1 VNTPSMNTPYP
12 EPFPTA
18 SDDVLREALSSANI
32 PTLLLTIVHLTGDE
46 RWLADPYLPTRTVAL
61 DDNDTGG
68 LPAERQAEVR
78 AAALDAIRD
87 LRDGRRPAPAAPPD
101 ERIPE
106 LLSAALGERVPP
118 EYGETMAEDGGF
130 RLPPWLTAAPLPGN
144 DLRVLVIGAG
154 ISGIAMSVA
163 LRHLGIA
170 HTVIEK
176 NDSVG
181 GTWLDNAYPGA
192 GVDTPCHLYSFSFAP
207 QPNWTRY
214 FAKQP
219 EILSYI
225 QRTARDFGVLD
236 VTEFATEVVSAQW
249 DEESGTWDVHTR
261 HRDGTE
267 QHRTV
272 DVVISSVGHFNRPV
286 VPDLP
291 GLDGF
296 PGPAFHTARWD
307 DSVDLTGKRVGV
319 IGTGASSMQV
329 VPSIADAAG
338 ELVVF
343 QRSPQWVV
351 PNGNYL
357 RDVDEHTRLLMA
369 QVPGYRTWY
378 RLRLMWMYQ
387 DKLHPTLQKDPDW
400 PHPERSLNALNEKHR
415 RFLIAHLDRQIAGAE
430 EMRESVLPDYPPY
443 GKRMLIDNNWFETLR
458 RDDVELV
465 AQGVERIDGNAVITA
480 DGARHEVDVLVF
492 ATGFSPRRMLYP
504 MDIRGR
510 SGVPLREQWG
520 EDDARAYL
528 GITVPD
534 FPNFLVMYGPNTNL
548 GHGGSAIFHAE
559 CQVTYISEL
568 LTRMISEGIGT
579 VEVRPEVCDAYNDR
593 VDAAHQKMVWTH
605 PGMTTYYRNAAGRV
619 VTTTPWRLVDYWA
632 MTRHPDMADFAA
644 TTRPQPALSA
654 GD

>member
-1 VNTPSMNTPYP
+1 
-12 EPFPTA
+12 
-18 SDDVLREALSSANI
+18 
-32 PTLLLTIVHLTGDE
+32 
-46 RWLADPYLPTRTVAL
+46 
-61 DDNDTGG
+61 
-68 LPAERQAEVR
+68 
-78 AAALDAIRD
+78 
-87 LRDGRRPAPAAPPD
+87 
-101 ERIPE
+101 
-106 LLSAALGERVPP
+106 
-118 EYGETMAEDGGF
+118 
-130 RLPPWLTAAPLPGN
+130 
-144 DLRVLVIGAG
+144 
-154 ISGIAMSVA
+154 
-163 LRHLGIA
+163 
-170 HTVIEK
+170 
-176 NDSVG
+176 
-181 GTWLDNAYPGA
+181 
-192 GVDTPCHLYSFSFAP
+192 
-207 QPNWTRY
+207 
-214 FAKQP
+214 
-219 EILSYI
+219 
-225 QRTARDFGVLD
+225 
-236 VTEFATEVVSAQW
+236 
-249 DEESGTWDVHTR
+249 
-261 HRDGTE
+261 
-267 QHRTV
+267 
-272 DVVISSVGHFNRPV
+272 
-286 VPDLP
+286 
-291 GLDGF
+291 
-296 PGPAFHTARWD
+296 
-307 DSVDLTGKRVGV
+307 
-319 IGTGASSMQV
+319 
-329 VPSIADAAG
+329 
-338 ELVVF
+338 
-343 QRSPQWVV
+343 
-351 PNGNYL
+351 
-357 RDVDEHTRLLMA
+357 
-369 QVPGYRTWY
+369 
-378 RLRLMWMYQ
+378 MWMYQ

-415 RFLIAHLDRQIAGAE
+415 KFLIAHLDRQIAGAE
-430 EMRESVLPDYPPY
+430 EMRESVLPDHPPY

-632 MTRHPDMADFAA
+632 MTRHPDMADFAV